1 MDFKVKSKY
10 GHLRDT
16 SSLERVLKD
25 HFNGATTIA
34 EAIEVAKLNGPIL
47 PSSIPEIPIKE
58 SWPTKPLP
66 KEVRLPY
73 KETED

>member
-1 MDFKVKSKY
+1 MDFKVKSYK
-10 GHLRDT
+10 GQSWDT
-16 SSLERVLKD
+16 RSLERVLKD

-34 EAIEVAKLNGPIL
+34 EAIEMAKLNGPIL
-47 PSSIPEIPIKE
+47 PSSTPEVPIKE

-66 KEVRLPY
+66 KEIRLPY